1 MSLESF
7 ETKVQSL
14 RLKAENLTASYK
26 SAVRSIDSDPN
37 LSEAGRAAEREE
49 MRATTRARLAEL
61 RADEEQLIEQNISE
75 RMVRIE
81 SRSGSTSTDI
91 IAFRDAQDRADR
103 VEKQADALPLIDRA
117 LRQKDTSLAHA
128 IFRRGLESNWR
139 QVTDR
144 FTQDHPD
151 LADAVRE
158 LRTLVTRKE
167 NTFDRT
173 AAYAWL
179 VR

>member
-1 MSLESF
+1 MSLD
-7 ETKVQSL
+7 TLDTNVQALREKADSL
-14 RLKAENLTASYK
+14 SKRYQST
-26 SAVRSIDSDPN
+26 VREIDNDPN
-37 LSEAGRAAEREE
+37 LSEAGKAAEREE
-49 MRATTRARLAEL
+49 FRVDIRSQLSAL
-61 RADEEQLIEQNISE
+61 RTQEEQLIEQGISE

-81 SRSGSTSTDI
+81 SRSGASSTDI

-103 VEKQADALPLIDRA
+103 IEKQADALPAIDRA

-128 IFRRGLESNWR
+128 IFRRGLEANWR

-151 LADAVRE
+151 LSDAVSE
-158 LRTLVTRKE
+158 LRTLVSRKE
-167 NTFDRT
+167 NTFERT
-173 AAYAWL
+173 ATYAWL

>member
-1 MSLESF
+1 MSLDYVN
-7 ETKVQSL
+7 TKIQTLREKADELSKWYQS
-14 RLKAENLTASYK
+14 T
-26 SAVRSIDSDPN
+26 VRNIDSDPN
-37 LSEAGRAAEREE
+37 LSEAGKAAEREQF
-49 MRATTRARLAEL
+49 RVDIRSQLAEL
-61 RADEEQLIEQNISE
+61 RTQEEQIIEQGINE

-81 SRSGSTSTDI
+81 SRSGATSTDI

-103 VEKQADALPLIDRA
+103 LEKQADALPVIDRA

-151 LADAVRE
+151 LADVVSE
-158 LRTLVTRKE
+158 LRTLLTRKE

-173 AAYAWL
+173 ATYAWL

>member
-1 MSLESF
+1 MSLDYLDIKIQALRGKADELS
-7 ETKVQSL
+7 KWYQS
-14 RLKAENLTASYK
+14 N
-26 SAVRSIDSDPN
+26 VRNIDSDPN
-37 LSEAGRAAEREE
+37 LSEAGKAAEREE
-49 MRATTRARLAEL
+49 FRSDIRSQLAAL
-61 RADEEQLIEQNISE
+61 RTQEEQLIEQGIAE

-103 VEKQADALPLIDRA
+103 VEKQADALPVIDRA

-128 IFRRGLESNWR
+128 IFRRGLEANWR

-151 LADAVRE
+151 LADAVSE
-158 LRTLVTRKE
+158 LRTLVARKE

-173 AAYAWL
+173 ATYAWL